1 MSDNEHATYFGQPAT
16 LERTTGENE
25 GGATQT
31 LSVGSSGRSTGPV
44 EPGVQ
49 IGGNSVP
56 PTMTDP
62 EEDQFRASLVSKMDN
77 LIRDFRED
85 KTSRMETLYQ
95 ILQVLY
101 EANVSESVRKA
112 TLEQYTLYVDIIAS
126 KQKGAVQ

>member
-25 GGATQT
+25 GGASQT

-44 EPGVQ
+44 EPRVQ

-62 EEDQFRASLVSKMDN
+62 KKDLFRASLISKMDN
-77 LIRDFRED
+77 LIRDFWED
-85 KTSRMETLYQ
+85 KTS
-95 ILQVLY
+95 
-101 EANVSESVRKA
+101 
-112 TLEQYTLYVDIIAS
+112 
-126 KQKGAVQ
+126 